1 MSYPR
6 SKVVSVVG
14 LVLLVGA
21 AAWAMPGTDVLY
33 VDDDAPPAGDGTSWE
48 TAYRFLSDA
57 LVVAGQGGIS
67 EIRVAQG
74 TYNPDRSD
82 ANPDGT
88 GDRYA
93 SFQLLNSLT
102 LNGGYKGIGAG
113 DPDARDI
120 ELYETIL
127 SGDLLGD
134 DGPDFQ
140 NNAENSIHVV
150 SGSFTT
156 ASAVLDGFTITAGNA
171 NGPNELDKWGAGIFN
186 DHGWPRILRCTI
198 IKHESTWWGSGIY
211 NQEFAAW
218 LEDCKFIDCSAI
230 NVVIGAHTG
239 AYIRCTFTGS
249 ETGLECNH
257 SGPLVK
263 DCVFKDIVIED
274 AYQSPIYSVWASP
287 QIINCVF
294 VDNIKQGDGGAIK
307 ELNTFFSSVTNC
319 LFINNYATGNGGA
332 IYIDYGC
339 PGPKVTNCTFYLN
352 SAGGTGNVSYNGMGS
367 PTFSNCELAW
377 TAAPAIVDD
386 GPDAQTTV
394 RYSNI
399 SGGWKGKGTNNIS
412 ADPLFVDPTNGD
424 FRLQPGSPCIDAAD
438 NEAVPKGIGTD
449 LDGEARFVDDPD
461 TKDTGN
467 GAPPIV
473 DIGAY
478 EFQVE
483 TLCPWDLDG
492 NGSVGAADLLAL
504 LVAWGSNPGG
514 PPDFDGDGSVGASD
528 LLALLVNWGPCP

>member
-1 MSYPR
+1 MGYPR
-6 SKVVSVVG
+6 SIVVSIVG

-33 VDDDAPPAGDGTSWE
+33 VDDDAPLEGDGTSWE

-74 TYNPDRSD
+74 LYKADRSE

-88 GDRYA
+88 GDRRATVQMINNVTY
-93 SFQLLNSLT
+93 
-102 LNGGYKGIGAG
+102 NGGYAGIGAG

-140 NNAENSIHVV
+140 NNAENSFHVIV
-150 SGSFTT
+150 GSFTNS
-156 ASAVLDGFTITAGNA
+156 AAVLDGFTITSGNA
-171 NGPNELDKWGAGIFN
+171 NGSNDDDKYGGGIFN
-186 DHGWPRILRCTI
+186 NEGNPRIQNCTI
-198 IKHESTWWGSGIY
+198 TKHVSSWGGSGVCSI
-211 NQEFAAW
+211 ESGAT
-218 LEDCKFIDCSAI
+218 LKDCKIIDCNTLNI
-230 NVVIGAHTG
+230 VNVADGAF
-239 AYIRCTFTGS
+239 IRCLFTGS
-249 ETGLECNH
+249 QTELVCNH
-257 SGPLVK
+257 ASPLIK
-263 DCVFKDIVIED
+263 DCIFKDIVNGPGR
-274 AYQSPIYSVWASP
+274 SPIRIVWSGPEIVNSVFWGNTS
-287 QIINCVF
+287 
-294 VDNIKQGDGGAIK
+294 QGNGGAIK
-307 ELNTFFSSVTNC
+307 SFGPSSASVTNC
-319 LFINNYATGNGGA
+319 LFVNNHATGNGGA
-332 IYIDYGC
+332 IQIDPESGSLWI
-339 PGPKVTNCTFYLN
+339 TNCTFVN
-352 SAGGTGNVSYNGMGS
+352 NIADGDGNVIYTEAGT
-367 PTFSNCELAW
+367 PTLANCELFFNVL
-377 TAAPAIVDD
+377 PAIVDG
-386 GPDAQTTV
+386 GPDAQTTLN
-394 RYSNI
+394 YSNI
-399 SGGWKGKGTNNIS
+399 FFGGWTGKGTNNIS
-412 ADPLFVDPTNGD
+412 AYPDFVDPVNGD
-424 FRLQPGSPCIDAAD
+424 FRLEPGSPCIDAAD

-467 GAPPIV
+467 GPPPIV

-483 TLCPWDLDG
+483 SLCPWDLDG

-514 PPDFDGDGSVGASD
+514 PPDFDGDGRVGASD